1 VERTSFRAGVAL
13 VEDQRLSTAH
23 CYASYHNLN
32 YSRCGLMSHMKTLI
46 AGFFLLMSGIGT
58 AQDVHPKQ
66 KNANSQCVA
75 VLKVDSMRYADTKD
89 ETLDALTV
97 CDNGKVSASHL
108 FTVPAFGAAQAEPTK
123 WDYSGEI
130 DKDAQSDLKKIV
142 RRTDITRLPERVNA
156 IKTPSPVDVLMRFT
170 ILDQGTEKTITL
182 RVPSIGC
189 GEDRPEI
196 PKAVLDLICVFTDLY
211 QRAKVGNPPSQKSCG
226 CKSLHE
232 MAVVQDP
239 GVR

>member
-1 VERTSFRAGVAL
+1 
-13 VEDQRLSTAH
+13 
-23 CYASYHNLN
+23 
-32 YSRCGLMSHMKTLI
+32 MKNVI
-46 AGFFLLMSGIGT
+46 VGFFLFVSGIAS
-58 AQDVHPKQ
+58 AQGVAPKQ
-66 KNANSQCVA
+66 KTAEAPCVA
-75 VLKVDSMRYADTKD
+75 VLKVEAMRFAGRKD
-89 ETLDALTV
+89 ETFDTLTV
-97 CDNGKVSASHL
+97 CEDGRVSASHS
-108 FTVPAFGAAQAEPTK
+108 FTVPAFGAAAAEPTK

-142 RRTDITRLPERVNA
+142 RRTDITRLPESVNA

-170 ILDQGTEKTITL
+170 ILDQGTERTTTL

-211 QRAKVGNPPSQKSCG
+211 QRAKVGNSPSQNSCG

>member
-1 VERTSFRAGVAL
+1 MRTLLAV
-13 VEDQRLSTAH
+13 
-23 CYASYHNLN
+23 
-32 YSRCGLMSHMKTLI
+32 
-46 AGFFLLMSGIGT
+46 FFLLMSGIGT

-66 KNANSQCVA
+66 NNANSQCVA
-75 VLKVDSMRYADTKD
+75 ILQVDTMRNADTKD

-108 FTVPAFGAAQAEPTK
+108 FMVPAFGRARPEPTK
-123 WDYSGEI
+123 WDYNGEI

-142 RRTDITRLPERVNA
+142 GRRDITRLPERVKA
-156 IKTPSPVDVLMRFT
+156 IKTPSPADVLMRFT
-170 ILDQGTEKTITL
+170 IPDQDTERTITL
-182 RVPSIGC
+182 QVPSIGC

-211 QRAKVGNPPSQKSCG
+211 QRAKAGKAPTQNGCG

-232 MAVVQDP
+232 MATAQDP